1 MLHEGTLFCYLT
13 AEDSVTV
20 DVLNL
25 HGYTVTPMV
34 DKFRGKRFVL
44 QLSHEVRLLIIVMH
58 EIELL
63 SIHTQKHAF

>member
-44 QLSHEVRLLIIVMH
+44 QLSHEVRLLIIVTRVM
-58 EIELL
+58 
-63 SIHTQKHAF
+63 TYTRAFVEMGH